1 MRCLMCG
8 EEMILIQTVEDT
20 GKMVA
25 GFERQ
30 SWQCSICLDVEHR
43 FMFAREKTVAEQTLV
58 QPTLADQR
66 EGDLPSSMQTDDQE
80 SGATPSNSGQGLMQ
94 IPLVPDDLPIQLAY
108 TEPAKTEHATSM
120 PTGLEKHALSN
131 SRQRSTDTL
140 QSGPASVPTE
150 PVTETERQG
159 PRVHASAWVRAVA
172 KLRSWQSVHG

>member
-43 FMFAREKTVAEQTLV
+43 FMFAREKPVAEQTLV
-58 QPTLADQR
+58 HPTPADQR
-66 EGDLPSSMQTDDQE
+66 EGDLPASMQTDDQE
-80 SGATPSNSGQGLMQ
+80 PGATPNNSEQGLTQ
-94 IPLVPDDLPIQLAY
+94 ISLVPDLLVQLAH
-108 TEPAKTEHATSM
+108 TEPPTIEPATSM
-120 PTGLEKHALSN
+120 YAGLEKHALSN
-131 SRQRSTDTL
+131 SEQGSIDTL
-140 QSGPASVPTE
+140 QSGPASVPIE

-159 PRVHASAWVRAVA
+159 SRVHAGAWIRAVA
-172 KLRSWQSVHG
+172 KLRSWRSVHG

>member
-8 EEMILIQTVEDT
+8 EEMVLIQTVEDT

-58 QPTLADQR
+58 QHTPVDQR
-66 EGDLPSSMQTDDQE
+66 EGDLPASMQTDDQE
-80 SGATPSNSGQGLMQ
+80 PGATPNNSEQGLTQ
-94 IPLVPDDLPIQLAY
+94 IPLVPDDLPVQRAY
-108 TEPAKTEHATSM
+108 TEPAKAEHATSTH
-120 PTGLEKHALSN
+120 TGLEKHALSN
-131 SRQRSTDTL
+131 SEQGSTDTL
-140 QSGPASVPTE
+140 QSGRASVPVE
-150 PVTETERQG
+150 PITETERQG
-159 PRVHASAWVRAVA
+159 PRVHASTWNRAVA

>member
-8 EEMILIQTVEDT
+8 EEMVLIQTVEDT

-58 QPTLADQR
+58 QHTPVDQR
-66 EGDLPSSMQTDDQE
+66 EGDLPASMQTDDQE
-80 SGATPSNSGQGLMQ
+80 PGATPNNSEQGLTQ
-94 IPLVPDDLPIQLAY
+94 IPLVPDDLPVQRAY
-108 TEPAKTEHATSM
+108 TEPAKAEHATSTH
-120 PTGLEKHALSN
+120 TGLEKHALSN
-131 SRQRSTDTL
+131 SEQGSTDTL
-140 QSGPASVPTE
+140 QSGRALVPVE
-150 PVTETERQG
+150 PVTETECQG
-159 PRVHASAWVRAVA
+159 PRVHASTWNRAVA